1 MSPRMGSLRQGYVLV
16 SSFLP
21 CTGGQGSEQRHFNN
35 QTEGQDSLRQDIMY
49 DYNNKSNE
57 KQVKET
63 VSDGVRIDFSLQQKK
78 ADTLRWTLR
87 VRRHNMV

>member
-1 MSPRMGSLRQGYVLV
+1 M
-16 SSFLP
+16 
-21 CTGGQGSEQRHFNN
+21 
-35 QTEGQDSLRQDIMY
+35 RQDIMY

-87 VRRHNMV
+87 VCRHNMV